1 MEIKHSEVQ
10 ENINPRSGMRK
21 LLNLFLRGL
30 LVVLP
35 IALTIGIL
43 FWILGLL
50 GNVLHLNNLSFGAII
65 LYLASGIAVII
76 LIGKVTEGVVAQQVI
91 SFLEGVIEK
100 APGLSWIFGTTKDV
114 TKAFVGKEK
123 KFTKPVKVR
132 ITEYHW
138 RFGFLTQEDLTDVG
152 LPEHCT
158 VYLPMS
164 YAITGELIVAKKIDV
179 EPLDADS
186 GALMK
191 FIVSGGVT
199 EIK

>member
-1 MEIKHSEVQ
+1 MEIKHSEMQ

-138 RFGFLTQEDLTDVG
+138 RFGFLTQEDLADGG
-152 LPEHCT
+152 LPQHCT

-179 EPLDADS
+179 EPLDVDS

>member
-138 RFGFLTQEDLTDVG
+138 RFGFLTQEDLADVG
-152 LPEHCT
+152 LPQHCT

-179 EPLDADS
+179 EPLDVDS

>member
-1 MEIKHSEVQ
+1 MDNKFPQ
-10 ENINPRSGMRK
+10 LPENQSARKGPRMV
-21 LLNLFLRGL
+21 LNLFLRGL

-50 GNVLHLNNLSFGAII
+50 GSVLHLNNLSFIAIV
-65 LYLASGIAVII
+65 LYLASGIALIT

-123 KFTKPVKVR
+123 KFTKPVRVR

-138 RFGFLTQEDLTDVG
+138 RFGFLTQEDLEEVG
-152 LPEHCT
+152 MPEYCT

-164 YAITGELIVAKKIDV
+164 YAITGELIVAKKVDV

>member
-138 RFGFLTQEDLTDVG
+138 RFGFLTQEDLADVG
-152 LPEHCT
+152 LPQHCT

-164 YAITGELIVAKKIDV
+164 YAITG
-179 EPLDADS
+179 
-186 GALMK
+186 
-191 FIVSGGVT
+191 
-199 EIK
+199 

>member
-1 MEIKHSEVQ
+1 MNNNYPEIP
-10 ENINPRSGMRK
+10 NIPTGPRK

-35 IALTIGIL
+35 VALTIGIL

-50 GNVLHLNNLSFGAII
+50 GSVLHLNNLSPGAII
-65 LYLASGIAVII
+65 IYLSGGVALIT

-91 SFLEGVIEK
+91 SFLEGIIEK

-138 RFGFLTQEDLTDVG
+138 RFGFLTEEDLSEIG
-152 LPEHCT
+152 LPDYCT

-179 EPLDADS
+179 EPIDVDS

>member
-1 MEIKHSEVQ
+1 MEIKYPELP
-10 ENINPRSGMRK
+10 ENVSPRPGMRK
-21 LLNLFLRGL
+21 ILNLFLRGL

-50 GNVLHLNNLSFGAII
+50 GSVLHLNNLSFGAII
-65 LYLASGIAVII
+65 LYLVSGIAVIT

-123 KFTKPVKVR
+123 KFTKPVRVR

-138 RFGFLTQEDLTDVG
+138 RFGFLTQEDLEEVG
-152 LPEHCT
+152 MPDHCT

-164 YAITGELIVAKKIDV
+164 YAITGELIVAKKVDV
-179 EPLDADS
+179 EPLDADP

>member
-1 MEIKHSEVQ
+1 MDINTPQ
-10 ENINPRSGMRK
+10 LPENSPTRVGWRK
-21 LLNLFLRGL
+21 FLNLFLRGL

-35 IALTIGIL
+35 IALTVGIL

-50 GNVLHLNNLSFGAII
+50 GSVLHLNNLSFGAIV
-65 LYLASGIAVII
+65 LYLASGITLIA

-123 KFTKPVKVR
+123 KFTKPVRVR

-138 RFGFLTQEDLTDVG
+138 RFGFLTQDDL
-152 LPEHCT
+152 E
-158 VYLPMS
+158 
-164 YAITGELIVAKKIDV
+164 
-179 EPLDADS
+179 
-186 GALMK
+186 
-191 FIVSGGVT
+191 
-199 EIK
+199 

>member
-152 LPEHCT
+152 LPQHCT

-179 EPLDADS
+179 EPLDVDS

-199 EIK
+199 EIR

>member
-1 MEIKHSEVQ
+1 MEIKHSELQ

-138 RFGFLTQEDLTDVG
+138 RFGFLTQEDLADVG
-152 LPEHCT
+152 LPQHCT

-179 EPLDADS
+179 EPLDVDS

>member
-1 MEIKHSEVQ
+1 MEIKHSEMQ

-138 RFGFLTQEDLTDVG
+138 RFGFLTQEDLADVG
-152 LPEHCT
+152 LPQHCT

-179 EPLDADS
+179 EPLDVDS

>member
-1 MEIKHSEVQ
+1 MSNFFSH
-10 ENINPRSGMRK
+10 NPLSPNTKIQFRK
-21 LLNLFLRGL
+21 VLNLFLRGL

-43 FWILGLL
+43 FWFLGFI
-50 GNVLHLNNLSFGAII
+50 GNVLHLNNLSFGAIV
-65 LYLASGIAVII
+65 LYVTSGITLIT

-132 ITEYHW
+132 IGDTW
-138 RFGFLTQEDLTDVG
+138 RMGFLTEEDLSELGMPDY
-152 LPEHCT
+152 CC
-158 VYLPMS
+158 VYFPFSFAL
-164 YAITGELIVAKKIDV
+164 TGQILVAKKIDV
-179 EPLDADS
+179 IPVDIDP
-186 GALMK
+186 GVFMK

-199 EIK
+199 ELK

>member
-1 MEIKHSEVQ
+1 MPIKMTKLPVSPETKDKF
-10 ENINPRSGMRK
+10 RK

-43 FWILGLL
+43 FWFLGVL
-50 GNVLHLNNLSFGAII
+50 GSVLHLNNLSFGAIV
-65 LYLASGIAVII
+65 LYVTLGISLIT

-123 KFTKPVKVR
+123 KFTKPVRVK
-132 ITEYHW
+132 IDETW
-138 RFGFLTQEDLTDVG
+138 RLGFLTEEDLTELG
-152 LPEHCT
+152 MPEHCC
-158 VYLPMS
+158 VYFPFSFAL
-164 YAITGELIVAKKIDV
+164 TGQVLVAKKIDV
-179 EPLDADS
+179 EMIDVDP
-186 GALMK
+186 GVFMK

>member
-138 RFGFLTQEDLTDVG
+138 RFGFLTQKDLADVG
-152 LPEHCT
+152 LPQHCT

-179 EPLDADS
+179 EPLDVDS

>member
-91 SFLEGVIEK
+91 SFREGVIEK

-138 RFGFLTQEDLTDVG
+138 RFGFLTQEDLADVG
-152 LPEHCT
+152 LPQHCT

-179 EPLDADS
+179 EPLDVDS

>member
-1 MEIKHSEVQ
+1 MPIKMTKLPVSPETKDKF
-10 ENINPRSGMRK
+10 RK

-43 FWILGLL
+43 FWFLGVL
-50 GNVLHLNNLSFGAII
+50 GSVLHLNNLSFGAIV
-65 LYLASGIAVII
+65 LYVTLGISLIT

-123 KFTKPVKVR
+123 KFTKPVRVK
-132 ITEYHW
+132 IGETW
-138 RFGFLTQEDLTDVG
+138 RLGFLTEEDLTELG
-152 LPEHCT
+152 MPEHCC
-158 VYLPMS
+158 VYFPFSFAL
-164 YAITGELIVAKKIDV
+164 TGQVLVAKKIDV
-179 EPLDADS
+179 EMIDVDP
-186 GALMK
+186 GVFMK

>member
-179 EPLDADS
+179 EPLDVDS

>member
-138 RFGFLTQEDLTDVG
+138 RFGFLTQEDLADVG
-152 LPEHCT
+152 LPQHCT

-179 EPLDADS
+179 EPLDVDS
-186 GALMK
+186 GAHMK

>member
-1 MEIKHSEVQ
+1 MDNNFPQLPDSQASRKG
-10 ENINPRSGMRK
+10 PRK
-21 LLNLFLRGL
+21 VLNLFLRGL

-50 GNVLHLNNLSFGAII
+50 GSVLHLNNLSFGAIV
-65 LYLASGIAVII
+65 LYLASGIALIT

-123 KFTKPVKVR
+123 KFTKPVRVR

-138 RFGFLTQEDLTDVG
+138 RFGFLTQEDLEEVG
-152 LPEHCT
+152 MPEHCT

-179 EPLDADS
+179 EPLDADP

>member
-65 LYLASGIAVII
+65 IYLASGIAVII

-138 RFGFLTQEDLTDVG
+138 RFGFLTQEDLADVG
-152 LPEHCT
+152 LPQHCT

-179 EPLDADS
+179 EPLDVDS

>member
-1 MEIKHSEVQ
+1 MEFKLPELP
-10 ENINPRSGMRK
+10 ENTRAKSSFRFV
-21 LLNLFLRGL
+21 LNLFLRGL

-50 GNVLHLNNLSFGAII
+50 GSVLHLNELSFGAMLLYII
-65 LYLASGIAVII
+65 SGVSLIT

-123 KFTKPVKVR
+123 KFTRPVKVKV
-132 ITEYHW
+132 TETSW
-138 RFGFLTQEDLTDVG
+138 RLGFLTQDSLDEMG
-152 LPEHCT
+152 LDEYCS
-158 VYLPMS
+158 VYLPFS
-164 YAITGELIVAKKIDV
+164 FALTGQVIVAKKVDV
-179 EPLDADS
+179 TPVDVDP

>member
-1 MEIKHSEVQ
+1 MDNNFPQIPDSQASRKG
-10 ENINPRSGMRK
+10 PRK
-21 LLNLFLRGL
+21 VLNLFLRGL

-50 GNVLHLNNLSFGAII
+50 GSVLHLNNLSFGAIV
-65 LYLASGIAVII
+65 LYLASGIALIT

-123 KFTKPVKVR
+123 KFTKPVRVR

-138 RFGFLTQEDLTDVG
+138 RFGFLTQEDLEEVG
-152 LPEHCT
+152 MPEHCT

-179 EPLDADS
+179 EPLDADP

>member
-1 MEIKHSEVQ
+1 MEIKHSEGQ

-138 RFGFLTQEDLTDVG
+138 RFGFLTQEDLADVG
-152 LPEHCT
+152 LPQHCT

-179 EPLDADS
+179 EPLDVDS